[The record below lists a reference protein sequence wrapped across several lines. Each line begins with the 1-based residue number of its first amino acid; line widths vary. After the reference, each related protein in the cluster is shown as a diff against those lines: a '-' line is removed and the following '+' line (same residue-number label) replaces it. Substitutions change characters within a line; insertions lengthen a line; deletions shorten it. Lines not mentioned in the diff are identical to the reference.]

1 MTSRTTVAIDK
12 ELRKKLKKLSAWL
25 DITQSEVIRQALA
38 VYERELFQ
46 KKEGSIKEKDDKD
59 DQSIILMK
67 NVLRN
72 ATEIIWKKD
81 PERKAIQKKL
91 SSGIETIDDY
101 ILNHWESGLD

>member
-25 DITQSEVIRQALA
+25 DITQSEVIRQALV

-46 KKEGSIKEKDDKD
+46 TKEEPINEKDDKD
-59 DQSIILMK
+59 DPIILMK

-81 PERKAIQKKL
+81 PERKAIQQKL

>member
-12 ELRKKLKKLSAWL
+12 ELRKKLKRLSAWL

-46 KKEGSIKEKDDKD
+46 EKEESIKEKDDKA
-59 DQSIILMK
+59 DQPIILMK

-81 PERKAIQKKL
+81 PERKAIQQKL

-101 ILNHWESGLD
+101 LFNI

>member
-46 KKEGSIKEKDDKD
+46 KKEEPIKEKDDKA

-81 PERKAIQKKL
+81 PERKAIQQKL